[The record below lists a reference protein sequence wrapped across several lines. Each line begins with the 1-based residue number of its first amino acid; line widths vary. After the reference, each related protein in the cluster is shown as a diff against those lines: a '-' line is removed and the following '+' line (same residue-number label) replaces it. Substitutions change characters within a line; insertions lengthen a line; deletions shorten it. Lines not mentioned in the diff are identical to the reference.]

1 MTVRTGSRGTPNPV
15 LQLPVTSPLP
25 VGVGRATVSDATR
38 MLLATPTHHG
48 LDNAVLAEAIDAITT
63 ASQASTACADASLD
77 EYNLHRDCVNACT
90 TCADVCDVTA
100 RLLSRSARWDRTVV
114 WAQVE
119 TCAKACSS
127 CASQCEGHSDTSK
140 HCGVCAE
147 ACRRAERAIQQLL
160 VAFAALAA

>member
-1 MTVRTGSRGTPNPV
+1 M
-15 LQLPVTSPLP
+15 
-25 VGVGRATVSDATR
+25 SDATR

-48 LDNAVLAEAIDAITT
+48 LDTAVLAEAIDAVVT
-63 ASQASTACADASLD
+63 ASQASTACADACLD
-77 EYNLHRDCVNACT
+77 EYNLQRDCVTACL

-114 WAQVE
+114 WSLVE
-119 TCAKACSS
+119 TCAKACSA
-127 CASQCEGHSDTSK
+127 CASHCEGHSDTAK

-147 ACRRAERAIQQLL
+147 ACRRAERACQQLL